1 MIFKNVWTTVTIIEG
16 EKSPGKMATT
26 YTIKIEICPKNPFP
40 TFIVFRRAFGLFIP
54 RSFLYLFTY
63 WFFKC
68 AKRYFFLFQNGIRAA
83 ILWLLK
89 AFHHVYN
96 FYDNSK
102 WWVSQD
108 IWHINRKLLSK
119 IAFKVFLA
127 AVSWPQRHS
136 TRVSGV
142 SDSPTSG
149 IQMFL
154 KEFRRHKSKKMAIL
168 QFQDIYLRIGT
179 RIYV

>member
-1 MIFKNVWTTVTIIEG
+1 MKFVQKILFWRSLCSEG
-16 EKSPGKMATT
+16 PAGSLPRE
-26 YTIKIEICPKNPFP
+26 
-40 TFIVFRRAFGLFIP
+40 AFHILI
-54 RSFLYLFTY
+54 L
-63 WFFKC
+63 KC
-68 AKRYFFLFQNGIRAA
+68 AKKYFFLFQSGIEAA
-83 ILWLLK
+83 IPWLLK
-89 AFHHVYN
+89 AFHHVYH
-96 FYDNSK
+96 FYDNNK

-108 IWHINRKLLSK
+108 IWHINQKLLSK

-154 KEFRRHKSKKMAIL
+154 KEFRRHKARKWPFYLL

>member
-1 MIFKNVWTTVTIIEG
+1 MSKKSITDFHCVQKGLRALYPEKHFIFVHILI
-16 EKSPGKMATT
+16 
-26 YTIKIEICPKNPFP
+26 
-40 TFIVFRRAFGLFIP
+40 L
-54 RSFLYLFTY
+54 
-63 WFFKC
+63 KC
-68 AKRYFFLFQNGIRAA
+68 AKKYFFLFQSGIEAA
-83 ILWLLK
+83 IPWLLK
-89 AFHHVYN
+89 AFHHVCH
-96 FYDNSK
+96 FYDNNK

-108 IWHINRKLLSK
+108 IWHINQKLLSK

-154 KEFRRHKSKKMAIL
+154 NEFRRHKSKKMAIL
-168 QFQDIYLRIGT
+168 LGTVSRYIFEDWNPNLCLRDINQIPYIKSY
-179 RIYV
+179 IYIYFKSILNSWKWNS